1 MNFDLEKLQHSLCEL
16 MCSEIRLFPK
26 NEHLAI
32 VQTPFYFPDG
42 DTYQIYLKEM
52 PGGIL
57 RLTDMGHTMMHLSYE
72 NDVDKFR
79 TGTRGTLF
87 QQILSEMF
95 IEEDNGEF
103 YLETTIDRLPIA
115 IFRLGQGLTKIN
127 DLTFLNRARAES
139 TFYEDLK
146 ESLEKIIPSEKIQ
159 PDYVYEGMENSID
172 YPIDYYIEGKHAP
185 LYVFGVPGRDKAR
198 LTTIVLER
206 LLRAKVDFDSLIVFS
221 DQSSMPRADL
231 ARLTNTGGEM
241 IASLDAIDDFSRK
254 LLRKANLN
262 GSMQ

>member
-1 MNFDLEKLQHSLCEL
+1 MCAEIKLLPQ
-16 MCSEIRLFPK
+16 
-26 NEHLAI
+26 NANLAI

-57 RLTDMGHTMMHLSYE
+57 RLTDMGHTLMHLSYE

-79 TGTRGTLF
+79 TGTRGVLF

-95 IEEDNGEF
+95 IGEDNGEF
-103 YLETTIDRLPIA
+103 YIETTIDGLPIA
-115 IFRLGQGLTKIN
+115 ILRFGQALTKIN
-127 DLTFLNRARAES
+127 DLTFLNRARTES

-146 ESLEKIIPSEKIQ
+146 ESLEKIIPSDKVQ
-159 PDYVYEGMENSID
+159 PDYVYVGMDNATD

-185 LYVFGVPGRDKAR
+185 LYVFGVPGKDKAR

-221 DQSSMPRADL
+221 DQSSIPSSDL

-241 IASLDAIDDFSRK
+241 IASLDAVDDFSRK
-254 LLRKANLN
+254 LLRTANLN
-262 GSMQ
+262 ESVH